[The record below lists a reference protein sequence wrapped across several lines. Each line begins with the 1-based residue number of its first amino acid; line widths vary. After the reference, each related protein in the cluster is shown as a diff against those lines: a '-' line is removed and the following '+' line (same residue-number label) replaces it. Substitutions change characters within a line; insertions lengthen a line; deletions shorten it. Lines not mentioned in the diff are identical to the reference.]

1 MDAPSHICE
10 NGKIQLFF
18 VFLYHQS
25 EKVMRISVS
34 ATISMVS
41 EVSCCT
47 GVQTVNDLEN
57 MGMKIVGVWSKDL
70 ICLALIYSSLIQMMV
85 VLSIYL

>member
-41 EVSCCT
+41 QVSCCT

-57 MGMKIVGVWSKDL
+57 MGMKIVGVGAR
-70 ICLALIYSSLIQMMV
+70 I
-85 VLSIYL
+85 

>member
-1 MDAPSHICE
+1 
-10 NGKIQLFF
+10 
-18 VFLYHQS
+18 
-25 EKVMRISVS
+25 MRVSVS

-57 MGMKIVGVWSKDL
+57 MGMKIVGVGAR
-70 ICLALIYSSLIQMMV
+70 I
-85 VLSIYL
+85 